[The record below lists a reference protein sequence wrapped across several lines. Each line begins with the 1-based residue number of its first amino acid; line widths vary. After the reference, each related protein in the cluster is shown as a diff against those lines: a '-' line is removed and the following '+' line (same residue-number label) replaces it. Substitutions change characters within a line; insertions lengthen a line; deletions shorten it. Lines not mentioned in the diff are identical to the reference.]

1 MCLGA
6 LASRNSNLE
15 LVSHFFVFRPIA
27 DVICHTPLKIS
38 SLRHW
43 CRVLMVMSAFPRDD
57 VDRLPLKISAQ
68 TISVAQDYFQ
78 HTQSEDRLQVT
89 NGGQ

>member
-1 MCLGA
+1 MNGH
-6 LASRNSNLE
+6 
-15 LVSHFFVFRPIA
+15 VGI
-27 DVICHTPLKIS
+27 
-38 SLRHW
+38 LRG
-43 CRVLMVMSAFPRDD
+43 DD
-57 VDRLPLKISAQ
+57 VDRLPMKISAQ

>member
-1 MCLGA
+1 
-6 LASRNSNLE
+6 
-15 LVSHFFVFRPIA
+15 
-27 DVICHTPLKIS
+27 
-38 SLRHW
+38 
-43 CRVLMVMSAFPRDD
+43 MVMSAFLRDD

-89 NGGQ
+89 NGGQQGPALRADYRIFV